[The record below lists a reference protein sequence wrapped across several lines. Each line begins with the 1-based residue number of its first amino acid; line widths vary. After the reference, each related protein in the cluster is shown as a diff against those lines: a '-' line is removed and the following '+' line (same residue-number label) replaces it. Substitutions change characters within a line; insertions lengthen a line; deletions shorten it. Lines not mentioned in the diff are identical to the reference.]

1 MKTAFYLPSD
11 LQKFSRAACAA
22 VAGVL
27 FCAFAGV
34 LPCAAQTPP
43 IVIPYTI
50 NTIAGNG
57 SSGLTGNGGP
67 ATAAELSND
76 LRAMAVDAQ
85 GNVYIADTGNN
96 VVREINAATGIITT
110 VAGGASAVC
119 NPSTTDDAG
128 DGCIAATQTTLDE
141 PRGIALDKAGNLY
154 IADYG
159 GSQVHVV
166 NKLTGIM
173 SVVAGPG
180 ADKSHGVKSY
190 SGDGGPAKIADV
202 DEPRGV
208 RVDNTG
214 NIWICDTGN
223 NVIREINASTGIIT
237 TVVGSDSNGTSA
249 APGGFAGDGGPAS
262 GAELN
267 EPTDIVFDS
276 ANNAYIVDFNNKRIR
291 KVTAINGQ
299 VTSSSQINTIIG
311 NGGTPPTTAPT
322 GPQTATTT
330 PLGSPTKIDIDA
342 YGNLYFS
349 DSGESVIYFYDAAAQ
364 TLSIIAGEFDYAG
377 TATGFPVCANSSNT
391 LGDGCPATQSVF
403 YQGGNSA
410 LGMALDGNNNLY
422 ITDPAD
428 DRIREVSTNL
438 SFSAAT
444 VGQSAAQTLSL
455 HFSVNDLPAGG
466 VTTPTGITVGSSLN
480 DFAIVAASPSCTTN
494 SDTTTNCTVQVSFN
508 PVDPGLRAAPL
519 AIQSTKSHNSFP
531 LVGTGNGA
539 LGSFDPGA
547 TSLVGSG
554 LSGAKGS
561 AFDAAGNLYIADT
574 GNNRVVKIAA
584 TTQTQTIFAG
594 TGTAGSGGNGGLATA
609 ATLNAPS
616 AVAVSPNGR
625 VYIADTGNNVIR
637 AVDPVT
643 GDISTYAGGGTVC
656 SASTALF
663 GYIDSEGDG
672 CPATQAT
679 LQAPSGLA
687 TDSYDNLYI
696 ADTGNNLIR
705 SVDPRTGSINLYAG
719 LKTGTTICSAPTD
732 TPYGDG
738 CVATQAA
745 FSGPSGLTMDGSGNL
760 FVADTG
766 DNLIRAISLGTGL
779 VTKVAGNG
787 QSAFGGDGG
796 LATAASLN
804 GPTAVTEDAAG
815 DLYIADTGNS
825 AVRLIASTSGNI
837 STLAGQGGT
846 AGSAGGTGNAS
857 QLQFKSP
864 SGLAIDSA
872 GDVYVSDTGN
882 SRVVEDNRNLG
893 TLAFGNDNITVVTP
907 AQTATFS
914 DTGNAALTFTNS
926 PPYTATGN
934 TSDFSISASASTAC
948 SGSGIAKSANCT
960 LTATFDP
967 AATGSFTDNI
977 TVNGNAVNQSTAT
990 LRLTGAGVQLAT
1002 TKLTLVQTSPT
1013 GSVSYGQ
1020 SATFTATVAPTSGS
1034 GTPTGSVT
1042 FSIDGTPQPQ
1052 SVPLSSSDTATLTI
1066 SLTVSSTGHVIEA
1079 IYSGDGTYATSNSSI
1094 TVPVSQAGT
1103 TTTLTIS
1110 PTTQIQGQPVTFT
1123 SQVTSLTTG
1132 IPTGTVTFMY
1142 GTTVLNTATL
1152 NAQGQASYTT
1162 SALPVATY
1170 SFIATYQGVTNSN
1183 YASSSSS
1190 TQSLV
1195 VNPIPAGF
1203 TATASPTTLSVPQGG
1218 TVQTVLNLL
1227 PAGGITG
1234 TVSFACTGLPA
1245 NTTCGFF
1252 PTTVSLPTLSP
1263 STDCTPSSATAVC
1276 TTLTITTNVPP
1287 LALQS
1292 QMRPLMGNNGARILS
1307 AAVFFPALLFGL
1319 GLFKRKDK
1327 RISMLVLTL
1336 ALLAGFGAL
1345 SGCASNATQTAAL
1358 PTPAGTSTVTVTMTG
1373 PNNITQTITLTLNVL
1388 AATPVT
1394 AQLDRPMPPML
1405 VVSQNALAASMLK
1418 PTLMLR

>member
-22 VAGVL
+22 VASVL
-27 FCAFAGV
+27 LCAFAGV

-67 ATAAELSND
+67 ATSAELSND
-76 LRAMAVDAQ
+76 LRAIAVDAQ
-85 GNVYIADTGNN
+85 GNVYIADAGNN
-96 VVREINAATGIITT
+96 VVREVNAATGIITT

-141 PRGIALDKAGNLY
+141 PRGLALDKAGNLY

-166 NKLTGIM
+166 NRLTGIM
-173 SVVAGPG
+173 SLVAGP
-180 ADKSHGVKSY
+180 AANKSHGVKSY
-190 SGDGGPAKIADV
+190 SGDGGQAKLAAV

-214 NIWICDTGN
+214 NIWICDTAN

-249 APGGFAGDGGPAS
+249 ATAGFAGDGGPAS

-267 EPTDIVFDS
+267 EPTDIIFDS

-291 KVTAINGQ
+291 EVTAINGQ

-311 NGGTPPTTAPT
+311 NGSTTAASSISAA
-322 GPQTATTT
+322 PQPALTTA
-330 PLGSPTKIDIDA
+330 LGNPTKIDIDA
-342 YGNLYFS
+342 YGNLYFA
-349 DSGESVIYFYDAAAQ
+349 DSSESVIYFYDPAAQ
-364 TLSIIAGEFDYAG
+364 TITIIAGEYGYTG
-377 TATGFPVCANSSNT
+377 TTPPSPVCANASDT
-391 LGDGCPATQSVF
+391 LGDGCPATQAVF
-403 YQGGNSA
+403 YQGANA
-410 LGMALDGNNNLY
+410 LAMALDGNNNLY
-422 ITDPAD
+422 IAD
-428 DRIREVSTNL
+428 SVNERIREASTNL
-438 SFSAAT
+438 SFPAAT
-444 VGQSAAQTLSL
+444 VGQTASQTVSL
-455 HFSVNDLPAGG
+455 HFSKNDTPVGG
-466 VTTPTGITVGSSLN
+466 TTTPTGIAVGSSLN
-480 DFAIVAASPSCTTN
+480 DFAVVSGSPSCTTN
-494 SDTTTNCTVQVSFN
+494 SDTTTNCTVQVSFD
-508 PVDPGLRAAPL
+508 PVDPGLRGAPL
-519 AIQSTKSHNSFP
+519 AVTSTLSHNSFP
-531 LVGTGNGA
+531 LVGTSNGA

-547 TSLVGSG
+547 ASLVGSG

-574 GNNRVVKIAA
+574 GNNRVVKISA
-584 TTQTQTIFAG
+584 TTQTQTVFAG
-594 TGTAGSGGNGGLATA
+594 TDAAGSGGNGGLATA

-616 AVAVSPNGR
+616 TVAVSPNGR
-625 VYIADTGNNVIR
+625 VYIADTGNNLIR

-643 GDISTYAGGGTVC
+643 GDISTYAGGGTAC
-656 SASTALF
+656 SYSV
-663 GYIDSEGDG
+663 DSEGDG

-679 LQAPSGLA
+679 LKAPAGLA

-705 SVDPRTGSINLYAG
+705 RVDPRTGTIDLYAG
-719 LKTGTTICSAPTD
+719 LITGATICSAPTD

-738 CVATQAA
+738 CAATQAA
-745 FSGPSGLTMDGSGNL
+745 FSSPSGLTMDGSGNL
-760 FVADTG
+760 FVADTA
-766 DNLIRAISLGTGL
+766 DNLIREISLGTGL

-804 GPTAVTEDAAG
+804 GPTAVIEDAAS

-825 AVRLIASTSGNI
+825 AVRLIASASGNI
-837 STLAGQGGT
+837 STLVGQGGT
-846 AGSAGGTGNAS
+846 AGSAGGTGTAS

-872 GDVYVSDTGN
+872 GDAYVSDTGN

-893 TLAFGNDNITVVTP
+893 TLAFGNDNINVVTP
-907 AQTATFS
+907 AQTATFR
-914 DTGNAALTFTNS
+914 DTGNEALTFTNS
-926 PPYTATGN
+926 PPYTAAGN
-934 TSDFSISASASTAC
+934 TSDFAISASASTAC

-977 TVNGNAVNQSTAT
+977 TIAGNAVNQSTAM
-990 LRLTGAGVQLAT
+990 LKLTGTGVQLAT
-1002 TKLTLVQTSPT
+1002 TKLTLVQTSPS

-1052 SVPLSSSDTATLTI
+1052 SVPLSSSDTAALTI
-1066 SLTVSSTGHVIEA
+1066 SLTVSSTGHTIEA

-1170 SFIATYQGVTNSN
+1170 SFTAAYQGVTNSN
-1183 YASSSSS
+1183 YANSSSS
-1190 TQSLV
+1190 TESLV

-1292 QMRPLMGNNGARILS
+1292 QMRPLMRNNGARILS
-1307 AAVFFPALLFGL
+1307 AAVFFPALLFGF

-1327 RISMLVLTL
+1327 LISMLVLTL

-1358 PTPAGTSTVTVTMTG
+1358 PTPTGTSTVTVTMTG
-1373 PNNITQTITLTLNVL
+1373 PNNITQTVTLTLNVL

-1394 AQLDRPMPPML
+1394 AQLNHPMPPML